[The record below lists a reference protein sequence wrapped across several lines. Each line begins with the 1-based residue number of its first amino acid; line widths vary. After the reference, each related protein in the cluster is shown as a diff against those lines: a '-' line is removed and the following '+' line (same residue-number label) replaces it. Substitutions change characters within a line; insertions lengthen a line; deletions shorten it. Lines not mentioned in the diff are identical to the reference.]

1 MVRNTS
7 TNTYTVKATG
17 TFSTDGSGYFYSD
30 VTVDSGANY
39 DVFVAAYNSVSTAVN
54 GGSTSYYSLPNYHT
68 GTNASVLS
76 IFPQLTAAFFLDRT
90 DRDTLKPRNTSI
102 ITLPANGGPASWS
115 ISKIQGEAYSASG
128 TTSDPGSS
136 TGSYNLSSA
145 PSPAISITTTPTSG
159 LLQYRL
165 TATNWGSTVTVD
177 APSVNTAWAPKSTN
191 LLTFTVTQSTTKIGA
206 VDISFRYSA
215 VGSSNTNNYAVIKDD
230 LGTLIANYELAAGV
244 TGTTQSIEASGYT
257 ANSLRTFYVYL
268 YNNSGYYTT
277 SKSEK
282 AGDYI
287 APYGYINVSS
297 NAAGVISFA
306 GSVTAPADSGTTYW
320 YISRASGGNVSS
332 GSVSAGSTQNLG
344 LLNIT
349 TNWSPTEGLL
359 RYELH
364 MSNSSSSTGLD
375 FDPMPTPEA
384 PPLSTNVIAF
394 DAEPSATSGSIDM
407 LLRYSAR
414 SGAGENG
421 YTFARVVRGTN
432 PTDTEVYASYQ
443 AEGTT
448 SSILYFT
455 DSNLTPGAEHTYTL
469 YIYNYA
475 GYYSV
480 AATTTAGVTPPTAS
494 VAASVS
500 GYSIQLSYAVDS
512 PALCGDTVWTITRS
526 DGDEITAGTV
536 PAGSS
541 ITETYIDDTGVAG
554 TSYTYTIGA
563 YNDSTIVAIYTS
575 TAVTAPAIP
584 LLGYSETIGGSER
597 SPFTGADTANT
608 DYTSGVTFNVGHVSG
623 AFDGTDFVT
632 VKPIHVNSASVHFRS
647 GGSGTV
653 QLQMDDR
660 ANPTQATRYHQW
672 TSSTNNAALTKD
684 PDADT
689 DKVLSFTPRNAAGR
703 YLLTFTG
710 EKWYAG
716 FRMISGASVLF
727 YRAPGDS
734 GTNITGDNIIYRDG
748 VNYNATFGTPA
759 SNMYIDFKWRTV
771 PSSPTGVAA
780 DIGANDPSTE
790 IDVTWNMPLSNG
802 GVAVTGYRI
811 LYKETDGEWIST
823 GKITGVST
831 GEYTIT
837 GLTPGATYEVVIAA
851 VNLVSDYHNNGTSTY
866 NYDDASDHTG
876 TNSEILS
883 VTTQL
888 TAVPVGTKVAV
899 ASKSISN
906 TAVVANKFLFT
917 TSTVHGLVPKD
928 IVTISLDDHFL
939 EATTTPPAFD
949 GIYYVSTT
957 PSTTTFTV
965 VPETAPDEPD
975 SGPYAPDSPGTV
987 IKWKI
992 STMNVKKTSG
1002 WVAATVVKIYDE
1014 AADPTPAWVDKLP
1027 PPVV

>member
-1 MVRNTS
+1 M
-7 TNTYTVKATG
+7 
-17 TFSTDGSGYFYSD
+17 
-30 VTVDSGANY
+30 
-39 DVFVAAYNSVSTAVN
+39 
-54 GGSTSYYSLPNYHT
+54 
-68 GTNASVLS
+68 
-76 IFPQLTAAFFLDRT
+76 
-90 DRDTLKPRNTSI
+90 
-102 ITLPANGGPASWS
+102 
-115 ISKIQGEAYSASG
+115 
-128 TTSDPGSS
+128 
-136 TGSYNLSSA
+136 
-145 PSPAISITTTPTSG
+145 
-159 LLQYRL
+159 
-165 TATNWGSTVTVD
+165 
-177 APSVNTAWAPKSTN
+177 
-191 LLTFTVTQSTTKIGA
+191 
-206 VDISFRYSA
+206 
-215 VGSSNTNNYAVIKDD
+215 
-230 LGTLIANYELAAGV
+230 
-244 TGTTQSIEASGYT
+244 
-257 ANSLRTFYVYL
+257 
-268 YNNSGYYTT
+268 
-277 SKSEK
+277 
-282 AGDYI
+282 
-287 APYGYINVSS
+287 
-297 NAAGVISFA
+297 
-306 GSVTAPADSGTTYW
+306 
-320 YISRASGGNVSS
+320 
-332 GSVSAGSTQNLG
+332 
-344 LLNIT
+344 
-349 TNWSPTEGLL
+349 
-359 RYELH
+359 
-364 MSNSSSSTGLD
+364 
-375 FDPMPTPEA
+375 
-384 PPLSTNVIAF
+384 
-394 DAEPSATSGSIDM
+394 
-407 LLRYSAR
+407 
-414 SGAGENG
+414 
-421 YTFARVVRGTN
+421 
-432 PTDTEVYASYQ
+432 
-443 AEGTT
+443 
-448 SSILYFT
+448 
-455 DSNLTPGAEHTYTL
+455 
-469 YIYNYA
+469 
-475 GYYSV
+475 
-480 AATTTAGVTPPTAS
+480 
-494 VAASVS
+494 
-500 GYSIQLSYAVDS
+500 
-512 PALCGDTVWTITRS
+512 
-526 DGDEITAGTV
+526 
-536 PAGSS
+536 
-541 ITETYIDDTGVAG
+541 
-554 TSYTYTIGA
+554 
-563 YNDSTIVAIYTS
+563 
-575 TAVTAPAIP
+575 
-584 LLGYSETIGGSER
+584 
-597 SPFTGADTANT
+597 
-608 DYTSGVTFNVGHVSG
+608 
-623 AFDGTDFVT
+623 
-632 VKPIHVNSASVHFRS
+632 HFRS